1 MKKRRKAK
9 RKLKTV
15 IIPEICPFR
24 YYVLAFRKLR
34 AAILPLLICVT
45 SFASVSTAII
55 TADHHQ
61 KKNEKP
67 YALIFGTVWGPD
79 DRPLYGV
86 KIRIRRTDQK
96 RGKWELYSD
105 HNGEFAQR
113 VPAGRADYL
122 VTADLKDYKLNS
134 AKKLQ
139 AGSEVTVHID
149 NDERA
154 DIGLHLKYQKL

>member
-1 MKKRRKAK
+1 M
-9 RKLKTV
+9 
-15 IIPEICPFR
+15 
-24 YYVLAFRKLR
+24 
-34 AAILPLLICVT
+34 
-45 SFASVSTAII
+45 
-55 TADHHQ
+55 
-61 KKNEKP
+61 
-67 YALIFGTVWGPD
+67 IFGTVWGPD

-86 KIRIRRTDQK
+86 KIRIRRTDQRK
-96 RGKWELYSD
+96 RKWELYSD
-105 HNGEFAQR
+105 HHGEFAQR
-113 VPAGRADYL
+113 VPAGVADYL

>member
-1 MKKRRKAK
+1 
-9 RKLKTV
+9 V
-15 IIPEICPFR
+15 I
-24 YYVLAFRKLR
+24 YLNSVSA
-34 AAILPLLICVT
+34 V
-45 SFASVSTAII
+45 SFA
-55 TADHHQ
+55 ADHHH

-86 KIRIRRTDQK
+86 KIRIRRTDQRK
-96 RGKWELYSD
+96 R
-105 HNGEFAQR
+105 
-113 VPAGRADYL
+113 
-122 VTADLKDYKLNS
+122 
-134 AKKLQ
+134 KLQ

>member
-1 MKKRRKAK
+1 MKKRRKK

-15 IIPEICPFR
+15 ITPETCPFR
-24 YYVLAFRKLR
+24 YCHPVFHKVQIVVLA
-34 AAILPLLICVT
+34 LLICVA
-45 SFASVSTAII
+45 SFASDSTVIF

-86 KIRIRRTDQK
+86 KLRIRRTDLK
-96 RGKWELYSD
+96 KGKWELYSD
-105 HNGEFAQR
+105 HHGEFAQR
-113 VPAGRADYL
+113 VPAGRADYV

-134 AKKLQ
+134 GKRLQ
-139 AGSEVTVHID
+139 TASEVTVHIEG
-149 NDERA
+149 DERT
-154 DIGLHLKYQKL
+154 DIGLHLKYQEL

>member
-1 MKKRRKAK
+1 
-9 RKLKTV
+9 V
-15 IIPEICPFR
+15 ITPR
-24 YYVLAFRKLR
+24 VLLSYCCSPVFPRSCVSCAFVP
-34 AAILPLLICVT
+34 ALLISVIYLNYVSAV
-45 SFASVSTAII
+45 SFA
-55 TADHHQ
+55 ADHHH

-96 RGKWELYSD
+96 KGKWELYSD

-154 DIGLHLKYQKL
+154 DIGLHLKYQEL

>member
-1 MKKRRKAK
+1 MPK

-15 IIPEICPFR
+15 ITPETCSLRFYHPI
-24 YYVLAFRKLR
+24 FRKHR
-34 AAILPLLICVT
+34 IAVLPLLICVA
-45 SFASVSTAII
+45 SFASVSTAIF
-55 TADHHQ
+55 AVDHHQ

-86 KIRIRRTDQK
+86 KVRIRRTDQK
-96 RGKWELYSD
+96 KGKWELYSD

-134 AKKLQ
+134 TKKLE
-139 AGSEVTVHID
+139 AGSGVTVHIEG
-149 NDERA
+149 DERT
-154 DIGLHLKYQKL
+154 DIGLHLKYQEL